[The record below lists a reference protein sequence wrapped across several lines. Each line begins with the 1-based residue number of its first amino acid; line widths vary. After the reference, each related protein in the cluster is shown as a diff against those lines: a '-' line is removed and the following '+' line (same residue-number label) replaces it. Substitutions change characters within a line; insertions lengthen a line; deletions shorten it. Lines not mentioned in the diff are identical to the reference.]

1 MDSRFESLAKKSG
14 RGRQKVVRIVNP
26 RNSCYGI
33 AVVNLLLSSE
43 PFVAFLELCQS
54 DAGIDT
60 EPNTLAW
67 PKPTEI
73 FLKNLS
79 VSKCI

>member
-14 RGRQKVVRIVNP
+14 RGRQKVVRIVNL

-43 PFVAFLELCQS
+43 PFVAFLELCQV
-54 DAGIDT
+54 
-60 EPNTLAW
+60 
-67 PKPTEI
+67 KPGKGDLVKELRDL
-73 FLKNLS
+73 LKLHPDQVRRS
-79 VSKCI
+79 